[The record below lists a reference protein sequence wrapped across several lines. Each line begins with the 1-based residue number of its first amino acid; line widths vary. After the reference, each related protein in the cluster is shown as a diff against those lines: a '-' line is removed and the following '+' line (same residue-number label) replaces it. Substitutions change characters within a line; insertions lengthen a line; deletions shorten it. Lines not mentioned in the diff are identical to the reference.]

1 MAFTAKGLNDQDLHS
16 RDVYVLLFRQRSAG
30 VFSGLDFEAGI
41 SNPDDPP
48 AEWRGGFFD
57 FQG

>member
-1 MAFTAKGLNDQDLHS
+1 
-16 RDVYVLLFRQRSAG
+16 VYVLLFRQRSAG
-30 VFSGLDFEAGI
+30 VYSGLDFEAEI

-57 FQG
+57 FQRTVFNGVPCCSLPIVL